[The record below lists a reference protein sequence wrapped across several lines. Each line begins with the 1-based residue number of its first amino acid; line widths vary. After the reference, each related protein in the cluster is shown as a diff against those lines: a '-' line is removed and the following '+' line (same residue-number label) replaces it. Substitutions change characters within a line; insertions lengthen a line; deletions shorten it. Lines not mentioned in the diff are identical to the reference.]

1 MVNNNNK
8 QFFINQIA
16 LFGILFVIIL
26 AISLLLPF
34 PISLVAIFGVLILR
48 NMYWRRSMIRRMS
61 HMSEAGGMVGSTP
74 SMFSSNSNNG
84 SSLKYYCISCG
95 AEHKEA
101 ACPKCAS
108 KMKKVVFDD

>member
-34 PISLVAIFGVLILR
+34 PISLVAIFGVLILH

-74 SMFSSNSNNG
+74 MFSG
-84 SSLKYYCISCG
+84 GRGVVYGKEMCHSCYFG
-95 AEHKEA
+95 FEKKEEA
-101 ACPKCAS
+101 L
-108 KMKKVVFDD
+108 